1 MRPRLADVMSVL
13 SSCKTGESFWI
24 LLVPNQWSAG
34 VGSFPDPNIATGEM
48 GRDRRKSVKKV
59 LDAAEKQFKEREMK
73 RARNPTESPQP
84 AYTPV

>member
-1 MRPRLADVMSVL
+1 MRPRLADVMAVL

-24 LLVPNQWSAG
+24 SISSKEWSAG
-34 VGSFPDPNIATGEM
+34 TGHRPGPWAATGEM

-59 LDAAEKQFKEREMK
+59 LDLAEKLLKEREAQRERGK
-73 RARNPTESPQP
+73 AQSSEP